1 MSDAN
6 APIRLPAEPIEG
18 RRSVELVRDEDVLSL
33 DLQHALEQVG
43 TGVALIAVAAL
54 LFSQLPRAGRL
65 LASMRAAPTPP
76 AGTGDPS

>member
-6 APIRLPAEPIEG
+6 PPIHLPAEPIEG

-43 TGVALIAVAAL
+43 TGVGLIAVAAL
-54 LFSQLPRAGRL
+54 LFSQLPRAGRF

-76 AGTGDPS
+76 AGTGEPS